1 MSETMN
7 GAEALL
13 RSLHAAGVE
22 VCFANPGTSEMMFV
36 DALDR
41 TGLMRCVLALFEGVA
56 TGAAD
61 GYARM
66 AGKPAATLLHLGP
79 GFANAAANIHNA
91 RKARVP
97 MVNIVGDH
105 ALHHLVHDA
114 PLTTDVSAIVTP
126 FSHWVRA
133 CQTADGMGPDG
144 AEAVAEASAWPGQI
158 ATLIAPGC
166 AGWDPGGHV
175 AEPIEPHG
183 PAPLDDAALDA
194 AVLAL
199 RGEAPLLWLGGSVL
213 ADPAALATAHAIAA
227 ATGAALMAPTSNRRV
242 ERGAGLHGIDRLPY
256 PIDMAL
262 DRLAPYRHAV
272 LVEAPEP
279 VAFFAYPGKP
289 SLLLPAA
296 CRRVPLATRMQDGR
310 AALAALADRLGL
322 GGTPAPATAHRPT
335 VPDPGPITPE
345 TLAQAIAATMPER
358 AIMVDESIT
367 AGRAI
372 WGATAGCPPHS
383 WLSLT
388 GGAIGDGLPMATG
401 AAVACP
407 DRRVIG
413 LQADGSAMYTIQAL
427 WTQAREKLDV
437 TTIVLANR
445 GYEILKQE
453 LFRVGANPGR
463 SALDMLE
470 MDRPAVDFTQLAR
483 GMGVPAE
490 RVTCCRALANHLE
503 KSIQTPGPT
512 LIEAVL

>member
-1 MSETMN
+1 MTETMN

-105 ALHHLVHDA
+105 ALRHLVYDA
-114 PLTTDVSAIVTP
+114 PLTTDVSAVVAP
-126 FSHWVRA
+126 FSHWMRA
-133 CQTADGMGPDG
+133 CQTPDGMGPDG
-144 AEAVAEASAWPGQI
+144 AEAAAAAASWPGQI

-175 AEPIEPHG
+175 AEPMEPAG
-183 PAPLDDAALDA
+183 PEPVERAAVEAAAAALKA
-194 AVLAL
+194 
-199 RGEAPLLWLGGSVL
+199 GGGLLWLGGSVL

-227 ATGAALMAPTSNRRV
+227 ATGAQLLAPTSNRRV
-242 ERGAGLHGIDRLPY
+242 ERGAGIHAVDRLPY
-256 PIDMAL
+256 PIEMAL
-262 DRLAPYRHAV
+262 DCLAPYRNAV

-279 VAFFAYPGKP
+279 VAFFAYPGRP
-289 SLLLPAA
+289 SLLLPAG
-296 CRRVPLATRMQDGR
+296 CRRVTLATRMQDGR
-310 AALAALADRLGL
+310 AALAALADLLGV
-322 GGTPAPATAHRPT
+322 GAPPAPPAAERPL
-335 VPDPGPITPE
+335 PPPPGPITPE
-345 TLAQAIAATMPER
+345 TLGQAVAAAMPER
-358 AIMVDESIT
+358 AIVVDEGVT
-367 AGRAI
+367 AGRGVWPAS
-372 WGATAGCPPHS
+372 AGCPPHS

-401 AAVACP
+401 AAIACP
-407 DRRVIG
+407 DRPVIG
-413 LQADGSAMYTIQAL
+413 IQADGSAMYTIQAL
-427 WTQAREKLDV
+427 WTQAREKLNV
-437 TTIVLANR
+437 TTVILANR

-453 LFRVGANPGR
+453 LFKVGANPGR
-463 SALDMLE
+463 SALDLLE
-470 MDRPAVDFTQLAR
+470 MARPEVDFVKVASGL
-483 GMGVPAE
+483 GVPAE
-490 RVTCCRALANHLE
+490 RVTCCRALHERIEAALAE
-503 KSIQTPGPT
+503 PGPH